1 VNAEKGYRADQIRF
15 FLIYEHYRKKLNF
28 TFKRLAEASRRLDEF
43 KSMVGNL
50 RNAKSHFHSEEA
62 EELANSL
69 VSAFSENMNSDLNV
83 KDAFN
88 QLFLKMSKLDGL
100 NKKERLNAENAKAAL
115 EGLQCVDR
123 VLRVIF

>member
-1 VNAEKGYRADQIRF
+1 MNAEKGYRADQIRF

-43 KSMVGNL
+43 KSMVRNL
-50 RNAKSHFHSEEA
+50 RNAKSHHPSEEA
-62 EELANSL
+62 EELANNL
-69 VSAFSENMNSDLNV
+69 VSGFDENMNSDLNV

-88 QLFLKMSKLDGL
+88 QLFLKTSKLDGL
-100 NKKERLNAENAKAAL
+100 NKKERLSAENAKAAL